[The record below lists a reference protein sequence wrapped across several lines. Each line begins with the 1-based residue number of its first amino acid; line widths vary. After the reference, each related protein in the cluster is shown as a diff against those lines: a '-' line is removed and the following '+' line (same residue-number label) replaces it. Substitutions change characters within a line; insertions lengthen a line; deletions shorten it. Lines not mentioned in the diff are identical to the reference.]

1 MIAGA
6 APASGPAA
14 PPECPWYALAEYGP
28 PNVKWCEERL
38 CALVNEPANAWSNLA
53 FVAAAVAVAAL
64 ARRGAPLS
72 SPVLRAFPA
81 LLVLL
86 GACSFAYHAT
96 NVLVTQ
102 LLDFFGMYLLCLSL
116 LMINAARLGLLASR
130 WVVRA
135 SLLGSAALALL
146 TGLLAQF
153 GAPIQALV
161 GALVAAI
168 VATEL
173 RCPGRRPGRPF
184 ALALALLGAA
194 GLCSALDVTRV
205 WCDPQD
211 HVLQGH
217 ALWHLLAACG
227 LVAAFVHYRRVDHE
241 LAGP

>member
-1 MIAGA
+1 M
-6 APASGPAA
+6 PSPV
-14 PPECPWYALAEYGP
+14 PPECPWQTLAQYGP

-53 FVAAAVAVAAL
+53 FVAAALAVAAL
-64 ARRGAPLS
+64 ARRGAPLRS
-72 SPVLRAFPA
+72 TALRAYPA

-116 LMINAARLGLLASR
+116 LAINAARLGRLAPR
-130 WVVRA
+130 RVIPA
-135 SLLGSAALALL
+135 SLLGSAALSLV
-146 TGLLAQF
+146 TGLLTRA

-161 GALVAAI
+161 GALIAAV

-173 RCPGRRPGRPF
+173 RCPGPRPGRTF

-194 GLCSALDVTRV
+194 ALCSALDVTRV
-205 WCDPQD
+205 WCDPAD

-217 ALWHLLAACG
+217 AVWHVLSAGG
-227 LVAAFVHYRRVDHE
+227 LVAAFVHYRRVDDE
-241 LAGP
+241 LAAT